1 MKPTDVLRIALQS
14 IAGNKLRAVIT
25 ALIISIGIMSL
36 VGILTAIDGMKSA
49 INQNFASMGANSF
62 TIKNRSGDI
71 HFGGG
76 GKPQKRYRNI
86 TMFEA
91 LSFAKEFKFPGT
103 TSISMN
109 ASFGSTVKFENI
121 KTDPNVMVMG
131 GDENYLLVGGYNIAK
146 GRNFTRNETESAQNV
161 AIIGSELASKLFKNT
176 DALGQ
181 SIFVGGAKYRVVGT
195 LKSKGS
201 AMGFGGDRIVIVPA
215 KNAIQTF
222 SRPNISF
229 VITFMVKDVN
239 QLNLAADEATA
250 LFRRVRQLAVYAPNN
265 FELVKSDSFA
275 EDSVDV
281 LGYVTAAAGVI
292 AFITLL
298 GASVGLMN
306 IMLVSVTERTREIGV
321 RKAIGATN
329 ATIRKQ
335 FLFEAILICQIGGL
349 GGVVLGLILGN
360 VISVLVGGGFI
371 VPWLWIVLGLFICVV
386 VGVISGYYPAV
397 KASKLDP
404 IEALRYE

>member
-1 MKPTDVLRIALQS
+1 MKLTDVLRISLQS

-36 VGILTAIDGMKSA
+36 VGILTAIDGIKAA

-76 GKPQKRYRNI
+76 GKAPKRYRNI

-91 LSFAKEFKFPGT
+91 VSFSREFQFPGT
-103 TSISMN
+103 TSVSVN
-109 ASFGSTVKFENI
+109 ASFASTVKFEST

-131 GDENYLLVGGYNIAK
+131 GDENYLTVAGYTISQ
-146 GRNFTRNETESAQNV
+146 GRNFTRTETESAENV
-161 AIIGSELASKLFKNT
+161 AIIGSELQKKLFKTN
-176 DALGQ
+176 DPLGQ
-181 SIFVGGAKYRVVGT
+181 AIFIGGAKFRVIGT

-201 AMGFGGDRIVIVPA
+201 AMGFGGDRLAIVPL

-222 SRPNISF
+222 SRPNMSF
-229 VITFMVKDVN
+229 VISFMANDVN
-239 QLNLAADEATA
+239 QLNQAVDEATA

-265 FELVKSDSFA
+265 FEIVKSDSIA
-275 EDSVDV
+275 EESISI
-281 LGYVTAAAGVI
+281 LGYVTGAAGVI

-298 GASVGLMN
+298 GAAVGLMN

-321 RKAIGATN
+321 RKAIGATSS
-329 ATIRKQ
+329 TIRKQ

-349 GGVVLGLILGN
+349 GGVLLGIIVGNLIS
-360 VISVLVGGGFI
+360 IPMGGGFI
-371 VPWLWIVLGLFICVV
+371 IPWLWMVLGLVICVI